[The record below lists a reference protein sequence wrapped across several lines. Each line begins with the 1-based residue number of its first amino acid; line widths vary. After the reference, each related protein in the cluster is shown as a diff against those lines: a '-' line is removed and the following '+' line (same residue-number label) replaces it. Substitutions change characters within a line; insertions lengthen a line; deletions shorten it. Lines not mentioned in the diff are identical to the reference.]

1 MRRARRLGGN
11 SDFDNNNKNQF
22 ETNCKYCHLLP
33 HFFPAGLFPMLQRFG
48 MVMAIPGLIPAC
60 FARGDSNTAQRHFG
74 AVLIK
79 EPTLEQQVG
88 GTAALTLPAALKHG
102 LKLAAADLIGVFP
115 HSPAALTSHMKTFEA
130 TKQAKITTTQALML
144 LLIVSILE
152 EGNFTLIA
160 TYITE
165 YVAHIYRH
173 YKFLIF

>member
-1 MRRARRLGGN
+1 MTLKWQLLLTQSQLFSRGLCYIPPVYFL
-11 SDFDNNNKNQF
+11 DFHHGSV
-22 ETNCKYCHLLP
+22 YLP

-88 GTAALTLPAALKHG
+88 GTAALALPAALKHG

-130 TKQAKITTTQALML
+130 TKQANITTTQALML

-152 EGNFTLIA
+152 
-160 TYITE
+160 
-165 YVAHIYRH
+165 
-173 YKFLIF
+173 